1 MKLQKMIRDFRA
13 LNGLT
18 QEELGKRIGV
28 SKAYIGMLEKGID
41 SKTKKPVNPSLK
53 TLHNLAIAMGY
64 NPEEFYSILD
74 EDTKVKMP
82 KLPHGAQIKKV
93 PMLGYAA
100 AGHPLEDLNQDVF
113 YVDIE
118 NKYDVDFCITVSG
131 DSMTGANIYDGDI
144 VFIKKTSTVSNGQIA
159 CIQID
164 REKVCLKRF
173 YKTGDTV
180 QLISENPKYP
190 PMLFTSQNCESLQ
203 ILGLAIIK
211 QSEVK

>member
-1 MKLQKMIRDFRA
+1 MQNKLIERVRQTMEQKDISRAELSRRSGIRASSISDYLNGRYAPKQDKIDLMAQA
-13 LNGLT
+13 LN
-18 QEELGKRIGV
+18 V
-28 SKAYIGMLEKGID
+28 SPAWL
-41 SKTKKPVNPSLK
+41 
-53 TLHNLAIAMGY
+53 MGY
-64 NPEEFYSILD
+64 DNAKQL
-74 EDTKVKMP
+74 P

-100 AGHPLEDLNQDVF
+100 AGRPLEDLNQDVF
-113 YVDIE
+113 YVDVE
-118 NKYDVDFCITVSG
+118 NKYDVDFCITVAG

>member
-1 MKLQKMIRDFRA
+1 MDFAIRLKELRSSKKIS
-13 LNGLT
+13 
-18 QEELGKRIGV
+18 QEELANMLGLAKSSISMYEKGKRKPSFEV
-28 SKAYIGMLEKGID
+28 LEALADFFNVDMDYLLG
-41 SKTKKPVNPSLK
+41 KTNK
-53 TLHNLAIAMGY
+53 TTLI
-64 NPEEFYSILD
+64 P
-74 EDTKVKMP
+74 
-82 KLPHGAQIKKV
+82 LPHGAQLKKV

-100 AGHPLEDLNQDVF
+100 AGKPLEDLNQDVF
-113 YVDIE
+113 YVDVE

-190 PMLFTSQNCESLQ
+190 PMLFTAQNCESLQ

-211 QSEVK
+211 PSEVK

>member
-1 MKLQKMIRDFRA
+1 MIKESFAKRLKEA
-13 LNGLT
+13 L
-18 QEELGKRIGV
+18 ELRGV
-28 SKAYIGMLEKGID
+28 SQAELSKRTGINRSSISTYLKGEYKAKQDKVDLMAQALGVSPAWLMGFDIQPSGI
-41 SKTKKPVNPSLK
+41 
-53 TLHNLAIAMGY
+53 
-64 NPEEFYSILD
+64 
-74 EDTKVKMP
+74 P
-82 KLPHGAQIKKV
+82 KLPHGAQLKKV

-100 AGHPLEDLNQDVF
+100 AGKPLEDLNQDVF
-113 YVDIE
+113 YVDVE
-118 NKYDVDFCITVSG
+118 NKYDVDFCITVAG